1 MSEFMSKLE
10 AVRDKADAA
19 VSGMIEFSRA
29 FDDFYAY
36 CKEAQEAR
44 EKRQSQRANSDE
56 NPLLSA
62 YRNQI

>member
-1 MSEFMSKLE
+1 MSEFLNKLE
-10 AVRDKADAA
+10 SVKNKAVEVTDKF
-19 VSGMIEFSRA
+19 IEFTDA
-29 FDDFYAY
+29 FDDLYAY

-44 EKRQSQRANSDE
+44 EKRQSQRASSDE